1 MPDKPNKFHSQKIVL
16 KKIAQTVLV
25 GTIAT
30 SALLMLLT
38 IAAFTPRK
46 WGGNATPEA
55 DCNFTVYVTGDHF
68 HTNLIV
74 PVKTAVFDWS
84 NRVELGALRGE
95 VIQAQYLQFG
105 WGDRIFY
112 AETPSWEKM
121 DLLSAARS
129 LFYWQNAAALFV
141 KAHATLPQPAHE
153 QTQCI
158 RLSQADYLA
167 LTQFLQAS
175 FQRDGQGRSIPI
187 RKDQNGQSGFFAATG
202 HYSLLKTCNSWTAD
216 GLRAANVNT
225 PVWGGL
231 APAVLR
237 QVGNGCGCGGKG

>member
-1 MPDKPNKFHSQKIVL
+1 MAHKSHAHKIVL
-16 KKIAQTVLV
+16 KKIAQTLLV
-25 GTIAT
+25 GTIAA
-30 SALLMLLT
+30 SVLLT

-46 WGGNATPEA
+46 WGGNSTSEA

-74 PVKTAVFDWS
+74 PVKTSVFDWS
-84 NRVELGALRGE
+84 NRVELDSLRRDATKAE
-95 VIQAQYLQFG
+95 YLQFG
-105 WGDRIFY
+105 WGDRVFY

-129 LFYWQNAAALFV
+129 LFYWQNPSAVFV
-141 KAHATLPQPAHE
+141 KTHPTLPQPAHE
-153 QTQCI
+153 ETKCI

-167 LTQFLQAS
+167 LSQFLQAS
-175 FQRDGQGRSIPI
+175 FQHDGQGRSIPI
-187 RKDQNGQSGFFAATG
+187 RQDQDGQSAFFAATG
-202 HYSLLKTCNSWTAD
+202 HYSILKTCNSWTAD

-231 APAVLR
+231 APAVMR
-237 QVGNGCGCGGKG
+237 QVGNGCGCGG